1 MKNLMKKNE
10 LIAFEQEIASLFE
23 SGKIKAPIHLY
34 HGNEENIIE
43 IFKRIRNQDWIFCTW
58 RSHYQCLL
66 KGVPP
71 NKIKTEILEGRSISL
86 CFPEYRI
93 YSSALVGGSVPIA
106 VGTAMSL
113 KLKRER
119 DTMVYC
125 FMGEM
130 TAETG
135 IVHECIKYS
144 RNFKLPIHF
153 VVEDNAKSVCT
164 DTRETWNQKKL
175 SFEKVSDKF
184 VTYYRYKSKYPHAGV
199 GKRIQ
204 F

>member
-1 MKNLMKKNE
+1 MKKEE
-10 LIAFEQEIASLFE
+10 LIAFEEEIASLFTL
-23 SGKIKAPIHLY
+23 GKIKAPVHLY
-34 HGNEENIIE
+34 QGNEENIIK
-43 IFKRIRNQDWIFCTW
+43 IFEKINSQDWIFCSW

-66 KGVPP
+66 KGVPAED
-71 NKIKTEILEGRSISL
+71 IKKDILSGKSISL
-86 CFPEYRI
+86 CFPKHKI
-93 YSSALVGGSVPIA
+93 YSSALVGGSLPIA

-113 KLKRER
+113 KIKNEKNVK
-119 DTMVYC
+119 VYC

-135 IVHECIKYS
+135 IAHECIKYS

-153 VVEDNAKSVCT
+153 IVEDNEKSVCT
-164 DTRETWNQKKL
+164 DTRKTWNQTKL
-175 SFEKVSDKF
+175 TFEGVNDEY

>member
-175 SFEKVSDKF
+175 SFEKVNDKF